1 MIKRSALPAT
11 FTIDRHYPAKPA
23 RVFAAWATVEAKARW
38 AYCDEAWKPQLHELD
53 FRVGGRE
60 RAITGPAGG
69 TRHIFE
75 AIYWDIVPGERIV
88 FSYDMHLDARR
99 ISVSLST
106 IEFFAEAGGTRMR
119 FTEQGVFLDGYDDV
133 AGREEGTRIGLDNLE
148 RVLREGLDRGELD
161 QTETDRRRAAS

>member
-1 MIKRSALPAT
+1 MIERSAIPAT
-11 FTIDRHYPAKPA
+11 FTIERHYPAKPA
-23 RVFAAWATVEAKARW
+23 RVFAAWASVEAKARW

-69 TRHIFE
+69 TRHIFD
-75 AIYWDIVPGERIV
+75 AVYWDIVPDQRII

-119 FTEQGVFLDGYDDV
+119 FTEQGVFLDGYDDI
-133 AGREEGTRIGLDNLE
+133 AGREEGTRIGFDNLE
-148 RVLREGLDRGELD
+148 RGLRR
-161 QTETDRRRAAS
+161 TEAA

>member
-11 FTIDRHYPAKPA
+11 FTINRHYPAKPA
-23 RVFAAWATVEAKARW
+23 RVFAAWASVEAKARW
-38 AYCDEAWKPQLHELD
+38 AYC
-53 FRVGGRE
+53 VGGRE

-75 AIYWDIVPGERIV
+75 AVYWDIVPGERIV